1 MEVFITLKGEVL
13 KIYID
18 NSLHLLIKEPIV
30 GFQSWNR
37 ENRWLEIEYYLPS
50 KTILT
55 QYDCPKKWTLILK
68 QLDKCLK

>member
-1 MEVFITLKGEVL
+1 MEVSITLKGDVL

-18 NSLHLLIKEPIV
+18 NTLHLLIKEPII

-37 ENRWLEIEYYLPS
+37 ENRWWEIEYYLPS

-55 QYDCPKKWTLILK
+55 QYDNVDKWKTIVNA
-68 QLDKCLK
+68 LDNVFK